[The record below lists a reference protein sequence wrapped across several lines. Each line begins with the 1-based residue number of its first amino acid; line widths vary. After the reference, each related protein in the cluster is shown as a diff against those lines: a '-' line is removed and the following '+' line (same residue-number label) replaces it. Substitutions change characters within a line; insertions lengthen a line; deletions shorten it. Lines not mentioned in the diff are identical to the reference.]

1 MKGNLLETV
10 LGGVVLSVAVFFLYF
25 AYSSADRVKVSD
37 GYEIVAKFDRID
49 GLSRG
54 ADVRMSGVKVGT
66 ITNMELDTD
75 TFLAIVSM
83 NVSHNLKLPDDS
95 SAEVVSDGLM
105 GGKYIAL
112 VPGGSDEILTHG
124 GQVKFT
130 QASVNLESLI
140 GQLIFSSKDKDTGKE
155 K

>member
-1 MKGNLLETV
+1 MKSNLLETV

-25 AYSSADRVKVSD
+25 AYSSADRVKVND
-37 GYEIVAKFDRID
+37 GYQLVAKFDRID

-66 ITNMELDTD
+66 ITHMELDPD
-75 TFLAIVSM
+75 TFLAVVSM
-83 NVSHNLKLPDDS
+83 TVSPHVKLPDDS
-95 SAEVVSDGLM
+95 SAEVSSDGLM
-105 GGKYIAL
+105 GGKYVAL
-112 VPGGSDEILTHG
+112 VPGGSDNILEPG

-140 GQLIFSSKDKDTGKE
+140 GQLIFSSKKETGQE